1 MDNPEKL
8 APLGTQD
15 TVRRQTKQNKNRTTM
30 RKKKQL
36 FKQDMS
42 PPTNNWRLLINE
54 HFERFIYIFLLHV
67 AHL

>member
-8 APLGTQD
+8 APLGTED

-30 RKKKQL
+30 RKQKQIS
-36 FKQDMS
+36 KQDMS
-42 PPTNNWRLLINE
+42 PPTHNWRLLINE
-54 HFERFIYIFLLHV
+54 HVERFIYIFFLHV

>member
-1 MDNPEKL
+1 MDNPDKL

-36 FKQDMS
+36 FKQDMI

>member
-1 MDNPEKL
+1 MDNPDKL

-42 PPTNNWRLLINE
+42 PPTNNWRLLISE